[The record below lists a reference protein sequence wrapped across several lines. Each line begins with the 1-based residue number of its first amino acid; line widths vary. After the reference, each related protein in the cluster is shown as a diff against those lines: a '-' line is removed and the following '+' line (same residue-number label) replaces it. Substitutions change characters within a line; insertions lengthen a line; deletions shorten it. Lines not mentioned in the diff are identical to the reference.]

1 MFSLLTTFRAHSG
14 NVLTR
19 FDQLGD
25 DIVCTVTWKHPF
37 DDEVCEEVGRIELN
51 INHFSIPTW
60 IDFARQA
67 NERIA
72 ELEQNLL

>member
-1 MFSLLTTFRAHSG
+1 MFGLLTTFRAHSG
-14 NVLTR
+14 NVLTG

-51 INHFSIPTW
+51 INHSMRTG
-60 IDFARQA
+60 
-67 NERIA
+67 NY
-72 ELEQNLL
+72 LLSTKSCPKP